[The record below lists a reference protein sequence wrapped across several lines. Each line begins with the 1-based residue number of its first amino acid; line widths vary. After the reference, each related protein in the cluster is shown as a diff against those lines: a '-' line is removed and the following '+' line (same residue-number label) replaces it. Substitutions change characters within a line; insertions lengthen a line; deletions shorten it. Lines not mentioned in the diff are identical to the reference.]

1 MLDDNAY
8 RDYLDQCGFFDP
20 ARTLLTDIRRSPP
33 VRRVEGG
40 RGNIHG
46 RYPSRKMGRTIQFE
60 SHTELGAIYIME
72 HDPGV
77 LEYWDQPTRLKL
89 HYLGPS
95 GRRVTNWHPPDFLV
109 LRQDGASF
117 EEWKREEELARL
129 VKEHSARYQRHPSGG
144 YRSTP
149 GEAAAE
155 AIGLLY
161 RVRSSRELSAVFI
174 QNLMFL
180 EDYWITPLAV
190 DEFHRHLVQ
199 ERVTA
204 QPGVRL
210 ADILEP
216 RGEITA
222 DMVYALIASE
232 ALYVDL
238 TAFPLGERQEVRL
251 FADAAS
257 AAALPHISLP
267 STPSLL
273 HTSLSWGG
281 RVYVL
286 IELTPNHVLL
296 QGEFGEPISLPRA
309 FFHRLIEQGAIS
321 QVASTDAEP
330 TRLEVRKL
338 LNQAGPK
345 AMKVADTRLIAVQ
358 ALLYGSPSEIAVTV
372 SARTLRRWKAQYLA
386 AEVQYGCGYLGLLP
400 QTSKRGN
407 RTPKSDSV
415 SRELL
420 EEAIK
425 RQYGEPRR
433 REKIAVY
440 RGYVQACEQ
449 RGVAPLTLRTFYRH
463 LKSAATTEVETQ
475 RLGTRALY
483 AEQLPYPYLEYH
495 TPVHGDRPF
504 AIVHI
509 DHTLLDIEL
518 VAQASARNLGRPW
531 ATFLMDAF
539 SRRLL
544 AIYLTFDPPSYR
556 SCMMILRICVKR
568 FGRLP
573 QSLVVDGGKEF
584 ESQYFDHLLIRYGCQ
599 KTVRPP
605 AQPRFG
611 AVIERLF
618 GTAHSTFL
626 NNLLG
631 NTQASKAPRT
641 VTREVDP
648 RRLAVWTLGD
658 LYSYLCEW
666 GYEVYDQMDHP
677 ALGQSPRAM
686 FVQGLARGGE
696 RRNRGIA
703 YDDVFLKETMP
714 TSRSE
719 KGTIQKGKGIKLFGH
734 YYQNEVFAARELAG
748 QAVPIR
754 YDPFDIGI
762 LYAFVQNQWIPCKSQ
777 FYAILSGRSERELAI
792 ITAEL
797 RKSAQGDE
805 ESRGLS
811 AARLAAL
818 LSKAEGH
825 QALLLQRMKDQESR
839 PIIDALA
846 GESRAASPVPRK
858 TLVKRLLG
866 ERSPVNLAEVPVYGE
881 YH

>member
-1 MLDDNAY
+1 MLDGDAY
-8 RDYLDQCGFFDP
+8 ERWLDQCGFSNP

-33 VRRVEGG
+33 VRRVAGG

-60 SHTELGAIYIME
+60 SHTELAAVYIME

-77 LEYWDQPTRLKL
+77 LEYWDQPTKLKL

-95 GRRVTNWHPPDFLV
+95 GRRVTTWHPPDFLV
-109 LRQDGASF
+109 LRQEGASY
-117 EEWKREEELARL
+117 EEWKREEELVRL

-144 YRSTP
+144 YRSAP

-155 AIGLLY
+155 ALGLLY

-180 EDYWITPLAV
+180 EDYWVSPLVV
-190 DEFHRHLVQ
+190 DSFHRSLLQ

-210 ADILEP
+210 AEILEAK
-216 RGEITA
+216 GEITA

-238 TAFPLGERQEVRL
+238 TAFPLGEHQEVRL

-267 STPSLL
+267 PAPSLL
-273 HTSLSWGG
+273 HTSVTFGG

-286 IELTPNHVLL
+286 IELNPDHVLL

-309 FFHRLIEQGAIS
+309 FFHRLIEQGAIR
-321 QVASTDAEP
+321 QVTSTDAEP
-330 TRLEVRKL
+330 ARLEARKL
-338 LNQAGPK
+338 LNQTGPE
-345 AMKVADTRLIAVQ
+345 AMKVADTRLMAVQ
-358 ALLYGSPSEIAVTV
+358 ALLYGNPSEIAVTV
-372 SARTLRRWKAQYLA
+372 SARTLRRWKAQYQA

-407 RTPKSDSV
+407 RTPKSDPV
-415 SRELL
+415 ARELL

-425 RQYGEPRR
+425 QEYGEARQR
-433 REKIAVY
+433 QKIAVY
-440 RGYVQACEQ
+440 RGYAQACEK

-463 LKSAATTEVETQ
+463 LKVAATTEIETQ
-475 RLGTRALY
+475 RLGTRAMY
-483 AEQLPYPYLEYH
+483 AEQLPYLHLEYH

-518 VAQASARNLGRPW
+518 VAQASGRNLGRPW

-544 AIYLTFDPPSYR
+544 AVYLTFDPPSYR
-556 SCMMILRICVKR
+556 SCMMIVRICVQR
-568 FGRLP
+568 LGRMP

-584 ESQYFDHLLIRYGCQ
+584 ESQYFDHLLIRYRCQ

-611 AVIERLF
+611 SVIERLF
-618 GTAHSTFL
+618 GTAHTTFL
-626 NNLLG
+626 HNLLG
-631 NTQASKAPRT
+631 NTQAMKVPRT
-641 VTREVDP
+641 VTHDTDP
-648 RRLAVWTLGD
+648 RRLAVWTLSD
-658 LYSYLCEW
+658 LYTFLCEW
-666 GYEVYDQMDHP
+666 AYEVYDQMNHP
-677 ALGQSPRAM
+677 ALGASPRAM
-686 FVQGLARGGE
+686 FLEGLAAGGE
-696 RRNRGIA
+696 RSNRQIP
-703 YDDVFLKETMP
+703 YDDLFIKDTLP
-714 TSRSE
+714 TSPRE
-719 KGTIQKGKGIKLFGH
+719 KGMIQPGKGIKLFGH
-734 YYQNEVFAARELAG
+734 YYWNEVFSTRSLFR
-748 QAVPIR
+748 QLVPVR
-754 YDPFDIGI
+754 YDPFDIGV
-762 LYAFVQNQWIPCKSQ
+762 LYAFVQNQWVPCQSQ
-777 FYAILSGRSERELAI
+777 FYVQLQGRSEKELAV

-797 RKSAQGDE
+797 RKAAQGDQG
-805 ESRGLS
+805 SACLS
-811 AARLAAL
+811 AARLATFL
-818 LSKAEGH
+818 ENAEGH
-825 QALLLQRMKDQESR
+825 EAWLLQRMKDQESR
-839 PIIDALA
+839 PIVDTLA
-846 GESRAASPVPRK
+846 GGPPAPSPARRPKSVNRPM
-858 TLVKRLLG
+858 G
-866 ERSPVNLAEVPVYGE
+866 ERSPVNLTEVPVYGE

>member
-1 MLDDNAY
+1 MLDDDAY
-8 RDYLDQCGFFDP
+8 LHWLDQCGFSDP
-20 ARTLLTDIRRSPP
+20 TRTLLTDIRRSPP
-33 VRRVEGG
+33 VRRVAGG

-46 RYPSRKMGRTIQFE
+46 RYPSRKMRMTIQFE
-60 SHTELGAIYIME
+60 SHTELGAIYVME

-77 LEYWDQPTRLKL
+77 LEYYDQPTRLKL

-117 EEWKREEELARL
+117 EEWKREEELVRL
-129 VKEHSARYQRHPSGG
+129 VKEHSSRYQRNPSGG
-144 YRSTP
+144 YRCSP

-155 AIGLLY
+155 ELGVLY

-174 QNLMFL
+174 QNLLFL
-180 EDYWITPLAV
+180 EDYWVTPLVV
-190 DEFHRHLVQ
+190 DEFHRHLLQ

-210 ADILEP
+210 ADILEAK
-216 RGEITA
+216 GEITA
-222 DMVYALIASE
+222 DMVYALVASE

-238 TAFPLGERQEVRL
+238 TAVPLGEHQEVRL

-267 STPSLL
+267 SAPSLL
-273 HTSLSWGG
+273 HTSLSWAG

-286 IELTPNHVLL
+286 IELNPDHVLL
-296 QGEFGEPISLPRA
+296 QGEFGEPMSVPRA
-309 FFHRLIEQGAIS
+309 FFHRLIERGAMR
-321 QVASTDAEP
+321 QVASADAEP
-330 TRLEVRKL
+330 AHFETRKI
-338 LNQAGPK
+338 LNQTGPE
-345 AMKVADTRLIAVQ
+345 AMKVADTRLMAVQ
-358 ALLYGSPSEIAVTV
+358 ALLYGGLSEIAVTV
-372 SARTLRRWKAQYLA
+372 SARTLRRWKAHYQA
-386 AEVQYGCGYLGLLP
+386 AEANSGCGYLGLIP

-407 RTPKSDSV
+407 RTPRSDAAA
-415 SRELL
+415 RKLL

-425 RQYGEPRR
+425 QEYGEARR
-433 REKIAVY
+433 REKLAVY
-440 RGYVQACEQ
+440 RGYAQACEQ

-463 LKSAATTEVETQ
+463 LKVAATTEIETQ
-475 RLGTRALY
+475 RLGTRAMY
-483 AEQLPYPYLEYH
+483 VEQLPYLEYH

-518 VAQASARNLGRPW
+518 VAQASGRHLGRPW

-544 AIYLTFDPPSYR
+544 AVYLTFDPPSYR
-556 SCMMILRICVKR
+556 SAMMILRICVR
-568 FGRLP
+568 RHGRMP

-584 ESQYFDHLLIRYGCQ
+584 ESQYFEHLLTRYRCQ

-611 AVIERLF
+611 SVIERLF
-618 GTAHSTFL
+618 GTAHTTFL
-626 NNLLG
+626 HQLLG
-631 NTQASKAPRT
+631 NTQASKVERS

-658 LYSYLCEW
+658 LYTYLCEW
-666 GYEVYDQMDHP
+666 AYEVYDQMDHP
-677 ALGQSPRAM
+677 ALDQTPRAM
-686 FVQGLARGGE
+686 FVTGLAQAGE
-696 RRNRGIA
+696 RRNRQIA
-703 YDDVFLKETMP
+703 YDDVFIKETLP
-714 TSRSE
+714 TTRSE
-719 KGTIQKGKGIKLFGH
+719 KGMIQKGKGIKLFGH
-734 YYQNEVFAARELAG
+734 YYQNEVFALRELVG
-748 QAVPIR
+748 QSVPIR

-762 LYAFVQNQWIPCKSQ
+762 LYAFVQHQWIPCKSQ
-777 FYAILSGRSERELAI
+777 FYAQLSGRSERELAI
-792 ITAEL
+792 MTAEL
-797 RKSAQGDE
+797 RKAAQGDE

-811 AARLAAL
+811 AARLSAFL
-818 LSKAEGH
+818 EKAEGH
-825 QALLLQRMKDQESR
+825 QAWLLQRMKDQESH
-839 PIIDALA
+839 PIVDAFA
-846 GESRAASPVPRK
+846 GGPPASSPARQKP
-858 TLVKRLLG
+858 LVKRPMG

>member
-1 MLDDNAY
+1 MLAGDAY
-8 RDYLDQCGFFDP
+8 LHWLDQCGFSNP
-20 ARTLLTDIRRSPP
+20 ARTLLTDIRCSPP
-33 VRRVEGG
+33 VRRVAGG

-46 RYPSRKMGRTIQFE
+46 RYPSRKMRRTIQFE
-60 SHTELGAIYIME
+60 SHTELGAIYLME

-89 HYLGPS
+89 HYRGPS

-109 LRQDGASF
+109 LRQEGASF
-117 EEWKREEELARL
+117 EEWKREDELARL
-129 VKEHSARYQRHPSGG
+129 VKEHSDRYQRNPSGG
-144 YRSTP
+144 YRSAP

-155 AIGLLY
+155 ALGLLY

-180 EDYWITPLAV
+180 EDYWVTPLVV
-190 DEFHRHLVQ
+190 DEFHRHLLQ
-199 ERVTA
+199 ERVAA

-216 RGEITA
+216 KGEITA

-238 TAFPLGERQEVRL
+238 TAFPLGEHQEVRL

-257 AAALPHISLP
+257 AAALPHLSFP

-286 IELTPNHVLL
+286 IELNPNHVLL

-330 TRLEVRKL
+330 TRLEVRKI
-338 LNQAGPK
+338 LNQAGPE

-358 ALLYGSPSEIAVTV
+358 VLLYGNPEDVAITV
-372 SARTLRRWKAQYLA
+372 SARTLRRWKAHYLA
-386 AEVQYGCGYLGLLP
+386 AEVQYGYGYLGLLP

-407 RTPKSDSV
+407 RNPKSDPV
-415 SRELL
+415 ARKLL

-425 RQYGEPRR
+425 NEYGDPRQK
-433 REKIAVY
+433 EKIAVY
-440 RGYVQACEQ
+440 QGYVQACEQ

-463 LKSAATTEVETQ
+463 LKAAATAEVETQ
-475 RLGTRALY
+475 RLGTRAMY
-483 AEQLPYPYLEYH
+483 TEQPPYLYLEYH

-504 AIVHI
+504 AIAHI

-518 VAQASARNLGRPW
+518 VAQASGRHLGRPW

-539 SRRLL
+539 SRRVL

-556 SCMMILRICVKR
+556 SCMMALRICVKR

-573 QSLVVDGGKEF
+573 QSLVVDGGREF
-584 ESQYFDHLLIRYGCQ
+584 ESQYFDHLLVHYRCQ

-605 AQPRFG
+605 VQPRFG

-618 GTAHSTFL
+618 GKAHRDFL

-631 NTQASKAPRT
+631 NTKASKVPRT
-641 VTREVDP
+641 LTREVDP
-648 RRLAVWTLGD
+648 RRLACWTLGD
-658 LYSYLCEW
+658 LYTDLCKW
-666 GYEVYDQMDHP
+666 GYEVYDQMDHS
-677 ALGQSPRAM
+677 ALHQTPRAM
-686 FVQGLARGGE
+686 FVNGLATTGS
-696 RRNRGIA
+696 RRNRAIA
-703 YDDVFLKETMP
+703 YDDLFLKETMP
-714 TSRSE
+714 TSRAE
-719 KGTIQKGKGIKLFGH
+719 KGKIQKGKGIKLFGH
-734 YYQNEVFAARELAG
+734 YYQNEVFSARELVG
-748 QAVPIR
+748 QSVPIR

-762 LYAFVQNQWIPCKSQ
+762 LYAFVQNQWLPCQSQ
-777 FYAILSGRSERELAI
+777 FYAQLSGRSERELEI

-797 RKSAQGDE
+797 RRVQQSDE
-805 ESRGLS
+805 ENRGLS
-811 AARLAAL
+811 AARLAAFL
-818 LSKAEGH
+818 EKAEGH
-825 QALLLQRMKDQESR
+825 QAWLLQRLKDLESH
-839 PIIDALA
+839 PILDALS
-846 GESRAASPVPRK
+846 GGPRASAPAKRQTS
-858 TLVKRLLG
+858 VKRPME
-866 ERSPVNLAEVPVYGE
+866 ERSPVNLAEVPIYGE
-881 YH
+881 YR